1 MVSEA
6 SSILCF
12 ANLSMLMTFC
22 FYIVSYIHLYLHYF
36 TINKCL
42 CGTWTFTSFT
52 SDFVAVVRDVFKEEL
67 QRKKI
72 DPRAM
77 LFAAN
82 DITDFVEP
90 PSFKHSVKILNIF
103 LFNQFFLKSIQ
114 CTWLWKFNIW
124 HLQMYLIFALP
135 KLDLERKLISQLN
148 NKMILC
154 FACRSATSIVLV
166 MSTVRFAMTGTGYS

>member
-1 MVSEA
+1 MFNLVSEA

-42 CGTWTFTSFT
+42 CWTWTFTSFT

-90 PSFKHSVKILNIF
+90 PSFKHSVKILNMF
-103 LFNQFFLKSIQ
+103 LFNQFFKKSIQ
-114 CTWLWKFNIW
+114 CTWLWKFK
-124 HLQMYLIFALP
+124 HLTFTNV
-135 KLDLERKLISQLN
+135 LDF
-148 NKMILC
+148 C
-154 FACRSATSIVLV
+154 FTKIGSWKKINFSIK
-166 MSTVRFAMTGTGYS
+166 